1 MHKIEKV
8 NLPNVKHIV
17 AVASGKGGV
26 GKSTVA
32 ANLALAFTQNG
43 YKTALVDADLFG
55 PSMPT
60 MFGINSEPVY
70 SKQINGKDYFI
81 PIEKFGIKLMSVG
94 FLVKPE
100 QALIW
105 RGPMA
110 SSVLLQLF
118 SDTFWEEIDYMVVD
132 LPPGTGDIPLTL
144 CQQVDVDGVVIVTT
158 PQQMSLADVRKAIS
172 LFQNPDLK
180 RPVLGII
187 ENMSWFTPLEH
198 AEEKYFLFGKGGGEL
213 LAKEYNLELLSQIP
227 LVNGMAEAADRGSF
241 YNYQQ
246 SKSVQDSFRDVTAKI
261 IDKLNSNKLISTNN
275 SNKMKKIAAPV
286 TKDNQIDEHFGH
298 CEFYNIFSIS
308 EKNEIADVQTIKS
321 EEGCGCKSN
330 IAGWLKE
337 QGVTVMLAG
346 GIGGGAID
354 VLNGNGIE
362 VVRGCSG
369 DSKDVVKQ
377 YLAGLVTDSGESC
390 KEHEEHH
397 QDGAEH
403 LCKH

>member
-8 NLPNVKHIV
+8 NLPNVKHII

-60 MFGINSEPVY
+60 MFGINGEPVY
-70 SKQINGKDYFI
+70 SQNINEKDYFI
-81 PIEKFGIKLMSVG
+81 PLEKFGVKLMSVG

-118 SDTFWEEIDYMVVD
+118 SDTYWQEIDYMVVD

-172 LFQNPDLK
+172 LFQNLDLN
-180 RPVLGII
+180 RNVLGIV
-187 ENMSWFTPLEH
+187 ENMAWFTPVEH
-198 AEEKYFLFGKGGGEL
+198 PEEKYFLFGKGGGEL
-213 LAKEYNLELLSQIP
+213 LANEYNLELLAQIP
-227 LVNGMAEAADRGSF
+227 LVNGMAEAADKGSF
-241 YNYQQ
+241 YNYEQ
-246 SKSVQDSFRDVTAKI
+246 SKSVQDSFRNLTAKL
-261 IDKLNSNKLISTNN
+261 IDKLNTNKLNTINSTE
-275 SNKMKKIAAPV
+275 MKKIAAPV
-286 TKDNQIDEHFGH
+286 TKENQIDEHFGH
-298 CEFYNIFSIS
+298 CEFYAIYSIS
-308 EKNEIADVQTIKS
+308 ATNEITDVQTIKS

-330 IAGWLKE
+330 IADWLNQ

-346 GIGGGAID
+346 GIGGGAIN
-354 VLNGNGIE
+354 VLNSAGIE
-362 VVRGCSG
+362 VIRGCSG
-369 DSKDVVKQ
+369 NSTEVVQQ
-377 YLAGLVTDSGESC
+377 YLAGLVEDSGESC

-397 QDGAEH
+397 KDGQKHE
-403 LCKH
+403 CKH

>member
-32 ANLALAFTQNG
+32 ANLALAFAQNG

-60 MFGINSEPVY
+60 MFGIKGEVVY
-70 SKQINGKDYFI
+70 TRKIDEKDYFI
-81 PIEKFGIKLMSVG
+81 PIEKFGVKLMSVG

-118 SDTFWEEIDYMVVD
+118 SHTLWDEIDYMVVD

-158 PQQMSLADVRKAIS
+158 PQQISLVDVRKAIS

-180 RPVLGII
+180 RPILGIV
-187 ENMSWFTPLEH
+187 ENMSWFTPIEH
-198 AEEKYFLFGKGGGEL
+198 PDEKYFLFGKGGGNL
-213 LAKEYNLELLSQIP
+213 LANEYHIDLLSQIP
-227 LVNGMAEAADRGSF
+227 IINGMTEAADQGSF

-246 SKSVQDSFRDVTAKI
+246 SKLIQDSFLDITAKI
-261 IDKLNSNKLISTNN
+261 IDKFSSASSNT
-275 SNKMKKIAAPV
+275 NKMKKIAAPV

-298 CEFYNIFSIS
+298 CEFYAIYSIS
-308 EKNEIADVQTIKS
+308 QTNEITDVQTIKS

-346 GIGGGAID
+346 GIGEGAIV
-354 VLNGNGIE
+354 VLQNAGIE

-369 DSKDVVKQ
+369 SSKDVVNQ
-377 YLAGLVTDSGESC
+377 YIAGHVTDSGVSC
-390 KEHEEHH
+390 AEHEEHH
-397 QDGAEH
+397 NDGQKHE
-403 LCKH
+403 CKH